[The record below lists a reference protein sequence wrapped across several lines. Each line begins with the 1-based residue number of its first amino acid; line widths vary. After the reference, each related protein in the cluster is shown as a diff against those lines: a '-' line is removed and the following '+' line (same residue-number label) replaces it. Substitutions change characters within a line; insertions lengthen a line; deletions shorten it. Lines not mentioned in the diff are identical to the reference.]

1 MHNVFLLLTP
11 VLAFGVLTIVRF
23 IGCDAVYGL
32 HHVTTIGPPENFVAK
47 PGNQKVDLSWEAV
60 DEAEGYRVHRGLASN
75 DYTTKFDVP
84 ASQTTFTDT
93 PLPNGV
99 PEFYVV
105 AAVQDGDDG
114 PPSVEL
120 QVTPG
125 QTFVASETLG
135 TPRSDFTG
143 AVGMAIRVAADP
155 LTIRGLGRFVVAGNG
170 GTHVVKIA
178 DGTSGVDLPGAAVT
192 ISLSGATPNQF
203 AYEVLA
209 APVLLNPNTEYYVV
223 SQETM
228 GGDQWLDLD
237 TTVVTSSVASV
248 VSAAFTDGVN
258 PFVRGGGPGHTYGPV
273 DFLF

>member
-1 MHNVFLLLTP
+1 MHHVYLLLTP
-11 VLAFGVLTIVRF
+11 MLVFAVLTLVRF

-32 HHVTTIGPPENFVAK
+32 SHSPTIGPPENFVAK

-60 DEAEGYRVHRGLASN
+60 DEAGGYRVHRGLASK
-75 DYTTKFDVP
+75 DYTTQFDVP

-99 PEFYVV
+99 TQFYVV
-105 AAVQDGDDG
+105 AALEDGVDG

-120 QVTPG
+120 PATPA
-125 QTFVASETLG
+125 QAFVATETLG
-135 TPRSDFTG
+135 TPRNDFSG

-155 LTIRGLGRFVVAGNG
+155 LTIHGLGRFVVAGNG

-178 DGTSGVDLPGAAVT
+178 DGTTGVDLPGAAVT
-192 ISLSGATPNQF
+192 ISLSGTVPNQF
-203 AYEVLA
+203 AYGILA

-223 SQETM
+223 SQETI

-237 TTVVTSSVASV
+237 TTVVTASVATV
-248 VSAAFTDGVN
+248 VAAAFTDGVA

-273 DFLF
+273 DFLY

>member
-1 MHNVFLLLTP
+1 MHSLYLLLTP
-11 VLAFGVLTIVRF
+11 ALAISVLALVRF

-32 HHVTTIGPPENFVAK
+32 SNLPTIGPPENFVAK
-47 PGNQKVDLSWEAV
+47 PGNQKVDLSWEPV
-60 DEAEGYRVHRGLASN
+60 EEAEGYRVQRGLTSN
-75 DYTTKFDVP
+75 HYTTQFDVP
-84 ASQTTFTDT
+84 SSQTTFTDT

-105 AAVQDGDDG
+105 AALQDGTGG

-120 QVTPG
+120 EVTPG

-135 TPRSDFTG
+135 TVRNDFTG
-143 AVGMAIRVAADP
+143 AVGMVIQVAADP
-155 LTIRGLGRFVVAGNG
+155 LTVRGLGRFVVAGNG

-178 DGTSGVDLPGAAVT
+178 DGTTGADLPNAAVT
-192 ISLSGATPNQF
+192 ISLSGAVPNQF

-209 APVLLNPNTEYYVV
+209 TPVLLNPNTQYYIV

-228 GGDQWLDLD
+228 GGDRWLDLD
-237 TTVVTSSVASV
+237 TTVITSSVAAV
-248 VSAAFTDGVN
+248 ISAAFTDGVN